1 MRHRQFVEFVQHGNR
16 HPHVCLLAL
25 TNRKQ
30 QNEKIFAFCGGFWR
44 GVRAVAPCPVAHA
57 QEVYVGT
64 GNGRDAMIAQPND
77 WSYVRQ
83 NADGF
88 YVNFIQMLKM
98 DKEKCA
104 QMAGLFS
111 HKNAFYE
118 SDSRYKGL
126 GGFPDGGQFSRALQ
140 TDEVNRLLD
149 GGFQV
154 KYASLNYGVDAD
166 KKTDLQHVGMKKGK
180 TRPVFAQFGPWNFGG
195 DLAGDT
201 GKNNAQ
207 SRRLIEQNDGG
218 VTDGPIGFW
227 KADVKG
233 MKGGSISLVKFS
245 HGLHKKAVVMVCPY
259 GAGVKTYD
267 FGQWLADMQEC
278 VRDHEDAGAKPDV
291 WAVFEYATSVPAL
304 PETVEGKP
312 ANTTMGAAYWLL
324 HHLRDPK
331 HDAQITVPEP
341 TDAIADAAA
350 NTETR
355 RVFSVTV
362 RNRSTWL
369 DLCPVLFARLDENAA
384 RNWKIRFWVDGKN
397 EAESEMGLPFTGN
410 LRLWPGTTR
419 RIQVVLERR
428 AGGAQNA
435 PLPLSLRVGLHPN
448 PSNNRD
454 VTQTLVLRLPQSAP
468 AVALVQTKTP

>member
-1 MRHRQFVEFVQHGNR
+1 MKKTLFLAAAFGA
-16 HPHVCLLAL
+16 VC
-25 TNRKQ
+25 T
-30 QNEKIFAFCGGFWR
+30 FAGP
-44 GVRAVAPCPVAHA
+44 AAHA

-64 GNGRDAMIAQPND
+64 GNGRDTMLALPVD

-98 DKEKCA
+98 DKEKCT

-207 SRRLIEQNDGG
+207 SRNMIEQNDGG

-227 KADVKG
+227 KSDFRG
-233 MKGGSISLVKFS
+233 MRGGSISLVKFS
-245 HGLHKKAVVMVCPY
+245 HSLHKKAVVMVCPY
-259 GAGVKTYD
+259 GAGNKDYD
-267 FGQWLADMQEC
+267 FGQWLTQMQKC

-304 PETVEGKP
+304 PETVDNKP

-331 HDAQITVPEP
+331 HDAEIIAAPE
-341 TDAIADAAA
+341 TDEAASS
-350 NTETR
+350 NDR

-362 RNRSTWL
+362 RNHSTWL

-384 RNWKIRFWVDGKN
+384 RNWTVRFLVDGKKVTQ
-397 EAESEMGLPFTGN
+397 SETGLPFTGDM
-410 LRLWPGTTR
+410 RLWPATSR
-419 RIQVVLERR
+419 RVQVVMERR
-428 AGGAQNA
+428 SSGAQNA
-435 PLPLSLRVGLHPN
+435 PPPVSLHIGLHPN

-454 VTQTLVLRLPQSAP
+454 VTQTLVLRLPRRRSNDNGKTGD
-468 AVALVQTKTP
+468 LVQTPVRGDKPAE